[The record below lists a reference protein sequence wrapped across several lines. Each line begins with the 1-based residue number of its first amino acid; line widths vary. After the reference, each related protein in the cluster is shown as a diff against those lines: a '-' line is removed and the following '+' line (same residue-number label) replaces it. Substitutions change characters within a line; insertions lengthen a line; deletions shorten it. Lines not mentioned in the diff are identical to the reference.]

1 MEFVLL
7 DISFL
12 VHVDVIPSACVSI
25 KLNGIAFS
33 QKKKKKKKKKV
44 KKKKEEKKKQ
54 WNYNSHMKRREKNDP
69 MMVSLPTSYNLL
81 TSFELSCTNSFPSLI
96 A

>member
-33 QKKKKKKKKKV
+33 QKKKKKKKS
-44 KKKKEEKKKQ
+44 EKKKGEEET
-54 WNYNSHMKRREKNDP
+54 M
-69 MMVSLPTSYNLL
+69 
-81 TSFELSCTNSFPSLI
+81 EL
-96 A
+96 

>member
-33 QKKKKKKKKKV
+33 QKKKKKKK
-44 KKKKEEKKKQ
+44 EKKKGGEEET
-54 WNYNSHMKRREKNDP
+54 M
-69 MMVSLPTSYNLL
+69 
-81 TSFELSCTNSFPSLI
+81 EL
-96 A
+96 

>member
-33 QKKKKKKKKKV
+33 QKKKKKKV
-44 KKKKEEKKKQ
+44 KKKGGEEET
-54 WNYNSHMKRREKNDP
+54 M
-69 MMVSLPTSYNLL
+69 
-81 TSFELSCTNSFPSLI
+81 EL
-96 A
+96 

>member
-33 QKKKKKKKKKV
+33 QKKKKKKKKS
-44 KKKKEEKKKQ
+44 EKKKGGEEET
-54 WNYNSHMKRREKNDP
+54 M
-69 MMVSLPTSYNLL
+69 
-81 TSFELSCTNSFPSLI
+81 EL
-96 A
+96 

>member
-33 QKKKKKKKKKV
+33 QKKKKKKKE
-44 KKKKEEKKKQ
+44 EEKKKQ

>member
-33 QKKKKKKKKKV
+33 QKKKKKKKS
-44 KKKKEEKKKQ
+44 EKKKGGEEET
-54 WNYNSHMKRREKNDP
+54 M
-69 MMVSLPTSYNLL
+69 
-81 TSFELSCTNSFPSLI
+81 EL
-96 A
+96 